1 MTTPPITSEL
11 VEAFSQCKRKAFF
24 LLHGQHNGVPHDLDL
39 IIGQRAE
46 LHRDEFLSA
55 VVDHS
60 SDIQWNGNGRS
71 KKRITSDDLS
81 ADCDVVVTKQRP
93 SNAHAH
99 LEPYLVVGT
108 HSITSE
114 QKLRLAFAGH
124 VLGNA
129 NRYRP
134 KFGFVVPMNNHP
146 RRIQLERIYPQIYR
160 IVNGL
165 RRFRELPSDETPPL
179 FLNEHCSTCPFR
191 SHCLQEAE
199 QHDNLTL
206 LDRVTPKVAQK
217 YRKKGIFTVEQLSYV
232 FKPRRRRKRPEPTT
246 PSFNVELQALAV
258 RTGKIYLHQTLSIPR
273 GDVEFFLDIEGIPD
287 QKFDYLIGL
296 VIKDHE
302 QLFSHSFW
310 ADSPA
315 EEHRI
320 FQECREIAAA
330 YADAPIFHYGSYET
344 RAFARA
350 TKQYGVASLDDR
362 LVNVNSFIFG
372 KVYFPTRSNSLKDIG
387 RYIGAEWTTPGA
399 SGLKSLVWRYRWE
412 ETQDPEIKKTLMEY
426 NRNDCHALRM
436 LVQELRTIG
445 NAASDRADVDFADAP
460 KQLATT
466 TGEDI
471 HRVFDGILKS
481 AHFEYQRNR
490 IRIRRRGDAKST
502 DGKRKRGARKGIRAI
517 ELRNISLKGGKI
529 IDIPHRRKCPV
540 HMLDLEPSED
550 RVERCLIDLLF
561 TGNGCRKTLIRY
573 RKRKAYCPNCQKS
586 YLPNKT
592 RNIRNQVFGRGFQA
606 WAVYQR
612 VSLRL
617 PYDGIA
623 QSIQDLFGETI
634 RVQTLAGFVRQFAE
648 SYLHTERGLQQRIL
662 RSPFIHIDET
672 KISIRGTDNY
682 VWVITDGARVFMH
695 LTETRETEFVKGMLN
710 GYEGVLVTDFYGG
723 YDGVNCKQQKCLVHL
738 IRDLNDDLWKNPFNQ
753 QYETFVGGVGELL
766 VPIFED
772 VERYGL
778 KARNLRKHVKSVER
792 FRKSFID
799 GREYSCDVT
808 AKYQKRFLRYTD
820 AMFTFLQADGIP
832 WNNNTAERALR
843 HLAVQRKI
851 SGSFSKSGAEDYLRL
866 LGIAQTCRF
875 QEKSF
880 LRFLLS
886 GEEDIDKY
894 KCPKVRAVR

>member
-134 KFGFVVPMNNHP
+134 KFGFVVPLNNHP

-246 PSFNVELQALAV
+246 PSFNVELRALAV
-258 RTGKIYLHQTLSIPR
+258 RAGKIYLHQTPSIPR
-273 GDVEFFLDIEGIPD
+273 GDVELFLDIEGIPD

-302 QLFSHSFW
+302 QLFAHSFW

-344 RAFARA
+344 KAFARA

-412 ETQDPEIKKTLMEY
+412 QTQDPEIKKTLLEY
-426 NRNDCHALRM
+426 NRNDCHAVHK
-436 LVQELRTIG
+436 LVEVLRTISD
-445 NAASDRADVDFADAP
+445 AAADRSDVEFADSP
-460 KQLATT
+460 KQMATP
-466 TGEDI
+466 TGEGI
-471 HRVFDGILKS
+471 HREFDRILKS
-481 AHFEYQRNR
+481 GHFEYQRNR
-490 IRIRRRGDAKST
+490 IHIRR
-502 DGKRKRGARKGIRAI
+502 GKDTEKTEKKKGGPRKGCRAI
-517 ELRNISLKGGKI
+517 DLRNIRSKTGKI
-529 IDIPHRRKCPV
+529 VTFPRKRKCPR
-540 HMLDLEPSED
+540 HKSAPLDTTD
-550 RVERCLIDLLF
+550 RFAEQKLIDLVF
-561 TGNGCRKTLIRY
+561 TKNGCRKSVTRY
-573 RKRKAYCPNCQKS
+573 VGRMGYCPRCRRD
-586 YLPNKT
+586 YRPNAFC
-592 RNIRNQVFGRGFQA
+592 NFNEAQVFGRRFRM

-612 VSLRL
+612 IALRL
-617 PYDGIA
+617 PLEAIS
-623 QSIQDLFGETI
+623 QQFEDLFGEVIGTSTI
-634 RVQTLAGFVRQFAE
+634 TNFIARAAE
-648 SYLHTERGLQQRIL
+648 YYETTGRMLTERIL
-662 RSPFIHIDET
+662 SSQFVHADET
-672 KISIRGTDNY
+672 KISVRGTDHY
-682 VWVITDGARVFMH
+682 VWVLTDG
-695 LTETRETEFVKGMLN
+695 E
-710 GYEGVLVTDFYGG
+710 
-723 YDGVNCKQQKCLVHL
+723 
-738 IRDLNDDLWKNPFNQ
+738 
-753 QYETFVGGVGELL
+753 
-766 VPIFED
+766 
-772 VERYGL
+772 
-778 KARNLRKHVKSVER
+778 
-792 FRKSFID
+792 
-799 GREYSCDVT
+799 
-808 AKYQKRFLRYTD
+808 
-820 AMFTFLQADGIP
+820 
-832 WNNNTAERALR
+832 
-843 HLAVQRKI
+843 
-851 SGSFSKSGAEDYLRL
+851 
-866 LGIAQTCRF
+866 
-875 QEKSF
+875 
-880 LRFLLS
+880 
-886 GEEDIDKY
+886 
-894 KCPKVRAVR
+894 